1 MENFIEKYL
10 YFLFSRISTEIYL
23 HILKMIYIFV
33 AKLQNTSMRI
43 KIKDIAI
50 IRSGAYIKEAMEGS
64 VFYLQVGDF
73 SRADGA
79 FVLSKP
85 LLELNAK
92 TESHLLLEG
101 DIVFAAK
108 GMSNFGVVYKEG
120 IGKAV
125 ASSSFL
131 VIRIADCNLVMPD
144 YLCWILN
151 REDTLAFFKANA
163 AGSSIPSISKALIE
177 EYIVDIPPKN
187 VQKQIVEVVRLQQRE
202 QQLYQS
208 IVTLRSKLVQKQ
220 LIEITK

>member
-1 MENFIEKYL
+1 MGL
-10 YFLFSRISTEIYL
+10 
-23 HILKMIYIFV
+23 
-33 AKLQNTSMRI
+33 

-50 IRSGAYIKEAMEGS
+50 IRSGAYIKEAIEGN

-73 SRADGA
+73 SREENA

-85 LLELNAK
+85 VLELNGK
-92 TESHLLLEG
+92 TESHLLLDG
-101 DIVFAAK
+101 DIMLAAK
-108 GMSNFGVVYKEG
+108 GVSNFGIVYREE

-131 VIRIADCNLVMPD
+131 VIRIIDCKLILPD

-177 EYIVDIPPKN
+177 EYMVDIPPIN
-187 VQKQIVEVVRLQQRE
+187 VQKRVVEVAQLQQRE

-208 IVTLRSKLVQKQ
+208 IIALRNKLVQKQ

>member
-1 MENFIEKYL
+1 
-10 YFLFSRISTEIYL
+10 
-23 HILKMIYIFV
+23 
-33 AKLQNTSMRI
+33 MRI

-50 IRSGAYIKEAMEGS
+50 IRSGAYMKEAMGGS

-73 SRADGA
+73 SRVENT

-85 LLELNAK
+85 ILELNAK
-92 TESHLLLEG
+92 TESHLLLDG
-101 DIVFAAK
+101 DIVLAAK
-108 GMSNFGVVYKEG
+108 GMSNFGVVYKEEM
-120 IGKAV
+120 GKAV

-131 VIRIADCNLVMPD
+131 VIRIIDCNLVMPD

-177 EYIVDIPPKN
+177 EYIVDVPPIN
-187 VQKQIVEVVRLQQRE
+187 IQKQVVEVDWLQQQE
-202 QQLYQS
+202 QQIYQS

>member
-1 MENFIEKYL
+1 MK
-10 YFLFSRISTEIYL
+10 
-23 HILKMIYIFV
+23 V
-33 AKLQNTSMRI
+33 

-73 SRADGA
+73 SRAENT

-85 LLELNAK
+85 ILELNSK
-92 TESHLLLEG
+92 TVSHLLLDG
-101 DIVFAAK
+101 DIVLAAK
-108 GMSNFGVVYKEG
+108 GMSNFGVVYKEEM
-120 IGKAV
+120 GKAV

-131 VIRIADCNLVMPD
+131 VIRISDCDLVMPD

-151 REDTLAFFKANA
+151 REDTLAFFKINA
-163 AGSSIPSISKALIE
+163 AGSSIPSISKTLIE
-177 EYIVDIPPKN
+177 EYIVDIPPVN
-187 VQKQIVEVVRLQQRE
+187 IQKRIVEVARLQQRE

-208 IVTLRSKLVQKQ
+208 IATLRNKLVQKQ

>member
-1 MENFIEKYL
+1 MV
-10 YFLFSRISTEIYL
+10 
-23 HILKMIYIFV
+23 YIFV
-33 AKLQNTSMRI
+33 AKLQNISMRL
-43 KIKDIAI
+43 KIKDITT

-64 VFYLQVGDF
+64 VFYLQVSDF
-73 SRADGA
+73 SREDGV

-85 LLELNAK
+85 LLELNVK

-108 GMSNFGVVYKEG
+108 GMSNFGVVYKEEM
-120 IGKAV
+120 GKTV

-131 VIRIADCNLVMPD
+131 VIRITDRDLVLPD

-163 AGSSIPSISKALIE
+163 AGSSIPSISKVLIE
-177 EYIVDIPPKN
+177 EHMVDIPPIK
-187 VQKQIVEVVRLQQRE
+187 VQKKIVEVDRLQQQERL
-202 QQLYQS
+202 LYQS
-208 IVTLRSKLVQKQ
+208 IITLRSKLVQKQ